1 MSEDKDFF
9 DELIDVDSETEEA
22 DESYSEDDDDFDE
35 DDEDEPTEVRTVV
48 LSKNGMIALL
58 SLKTNAT
65 GGQIVRIDPRQS
77 LPSARRYDDGEAA
90 NRWFKRSLAASR
102 RNGWSVEYD
111 GEPLFG

>member
-22 DESYSEDDDDFDE
+22 DETYSEDEDDFDE
-35 DDEDEPTEVRTVV
+35 DDELTEVRTVV

-90 NRWFKRSLAASR
+90 NRWFKRSLATSR

-111 GEPLFG
+111 GETLFG